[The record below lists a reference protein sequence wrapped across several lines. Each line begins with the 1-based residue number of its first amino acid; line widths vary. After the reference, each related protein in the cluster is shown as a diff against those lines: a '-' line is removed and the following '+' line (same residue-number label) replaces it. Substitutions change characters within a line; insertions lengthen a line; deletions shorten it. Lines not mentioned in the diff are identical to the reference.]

1 MVQTFGCATSVRK
14 IQKVVEL
21 CYQHDLPITSHVGEY
36 VGERLRHFVIKFDDR
51 DELLAQWALKRAGID
66 DDTIIS

>member
-1 MVQTFGCATSVRK
+1 MVQTFGCATSVRN

-21 CYQHDLPITSHVGEY
+21 CYQHDLPITSHVGEH
-36 VGERLRHFVIKFDDR
+36 VGERLREFEIQYSEQ
-51 DELLAQWALKRAGID
+51 DELLVQWVLKRADID